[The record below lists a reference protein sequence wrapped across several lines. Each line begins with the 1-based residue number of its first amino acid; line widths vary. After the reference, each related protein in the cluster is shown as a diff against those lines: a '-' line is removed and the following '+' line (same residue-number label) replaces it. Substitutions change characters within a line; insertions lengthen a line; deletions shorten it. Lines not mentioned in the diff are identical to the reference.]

1 MAAAEPL
8 CGAKHVCTHVG
19 HVLKLSVANMHRVED
34 PVDISSPSPP
44 GLPKPGMPDP
54 RYYKNGFTPKMT
66 KQPRLDAS
74 QLQVAYYSLLPARLS
89 SVQVPTKSILRSEE
103 RSPRTLQWW
112 DDNENDAAQGG
123 AHSFRR
129 AEWSVG
135 RGNTQDRCAM
145 RRRRHAGRGGARMVG
160 FGSSL
165 LWPEITEF
173 QALVVEAG
181 QKAPAM
187 QTVAQKLSLVPST
200 CEEVGGVKCL

>member
-44 GLPKPGMPDP
+44 GLPEPGMPDP

-112 DDNENDAAQGG
+112 DDDENDAPQRRKEERIAFVEQSGRWG
-123 AHSFRR
+123 EETHKTDVLCDVDDMQDVEVLAWLALDPHCFGLKSPNFR
-129 AEWSVG
+129 
-135 RGNTQDRCAM
+135 
-145 RRRRHAGRGGARMVG
+145 
-160 FGSSL
+160 L
-165 LWPEITEF
+165 LW
-173 QALVVEAG
+173 
-181 QKAPAM
+181 
-187 QTVAQKLSLVPST
+187 
-200 CEEVGGVKCL
+200 